1 MLGAVPLLIAE
12 DTVEKPGES
21 SVDNTGQ
28 VEAVPDTQERKEK
41 QDQNKSNTDL

>member
-12 DTVEKPGES
+12 DTVDKTAES

-28 VEAVPDTQERKEK
+28 VEDVPDRQERKEK